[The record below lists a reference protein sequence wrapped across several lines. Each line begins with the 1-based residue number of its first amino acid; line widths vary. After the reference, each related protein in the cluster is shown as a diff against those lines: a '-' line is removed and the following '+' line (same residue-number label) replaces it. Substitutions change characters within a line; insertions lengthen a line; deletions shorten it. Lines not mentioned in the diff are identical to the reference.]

1 MLTVSLVIPNHC
13 HKYKSC
19 DKSKTLKT
27 KQITNFQLKQF
38 LMMGIVWLTNQVQWN
53 ESLKNYLKLLLV
65 VVIDWSLRKAYRSIL
80 QLMGNLGCPCLC
92 WSPCFWVGWMTSC
105 LSFAFGPVLGCVGW
119 ADFGG
124 CWGGG
129 VLFCVVGGCSG
140 SRGIWGWL
148 WFSCGVAHCSKGFI
162 AIFQDVFASIDKLFT
177 LAGRMGT

>member
-65 VVIDWSLRKAYRSIL
+65 VAIDWSLRKAYRSIL

-92 WSPCFWVGWMTSC
+92 LSPCFWVGWMISC

-119 ADFGG
+119 AGFGG
-124 CWGGG
+124 AGGACCFALWGAAVGRG
-129 VLFCVVGGCSG
+129 VFGAGCDFRVGWRTAARVLLLFFRTFLLVLTSF
-140 SRGIWGWL
+140 SL
-148 WFSCGVAHCSKGFI
+148 WQGEWALK
-162 AIFQDVFASIDKLFT
+162 
-177 LAGRMGT
+177 